1 MNPEGEYNHLGI
13 GVDIE
18 NIDRFTGPDRTQNS
32 AFLNKIFTQNELEYC
47 FSKKMTVQHLAV
59 RYAGK
64 EATIKALTGI
74 GRLNIG
80 YRDIE
85 IINDKN
91 GVPEVRISKT
101 GFHGLQIKLSLSHC
115 VDKAIDFAI
124 ITKNKQ
130 HKGP

>member
-1 MNPEGEYNHLGI
+1 MSPQGEYNHLGI

-18 NIDRFTGPDRTQNS
+18 NIDRFTGPDRARNS
-32 AFLNKIFTQNELEYC
+32 AFLNKIFTGAEQEYC
-47 FSKKMTVQHLAV
+47 FSKAVAAPHLAA

-64 EATIKALTGI
+64 EAVVKALTGI

-91 GVPEVRISKT
+91 GVPDVRIGKT
-101 GFHGLQIKLSLSHC
+101 GFHDLQIKLSLSHC
-115 VDKAIDFAI
+115 ADKAIAFAVV
-124 ITKNKQ
+124 TET
-130 HKGP
+130 G